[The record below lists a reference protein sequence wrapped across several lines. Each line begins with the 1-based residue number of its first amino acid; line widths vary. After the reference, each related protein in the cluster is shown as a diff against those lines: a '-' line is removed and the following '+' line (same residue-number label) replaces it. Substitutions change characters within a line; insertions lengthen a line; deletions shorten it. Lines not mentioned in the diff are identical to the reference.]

1 MKVISNETE
10 RFNFLIDSFKSDRMD
25 PYDEAVAKN
34 ELGKWFKIKIMT
46 FKDGGNVSLDRSL
59 LAKILRERTEMM
71 GTSIDTV
78 LADKLLKAST
88 ALYNFEE
95 DKERNEYI
103 NDVLVIKTWYEDCLD
118 EPDNHLIGLKV
129 KDEIISILEKYNQ
142 THGIFEQLAD
152 NNIKYTQ
159 RGRIKMSTYESWRIM
174 RKGSIIVLKE
184 QRIFGR
190 VCKDFRVVNEN
201 TMIQVC
207 VSREDNN
214 CIEVHIKDIFLMPTE
229 SVNPS
234 KYSTNNCGSLVQDIE
249 KQIGDEVINSFEP
262 VLIEG
267 LKKKFDIDIP
277 KNETLTRVN
286 LNRISQSYNTFM
298 NLSREQKDN
307 FTKEYGQ
314 ILKQK
319 ITEQCMKV
327 GIDKKHNYYPSWKK
341 DRIGISIDEYK
352 WVHQKLEELKIDLQ
366 GINSEIEK
374 QTTSL
379 LQQSSIDSFNEK
391 RDSSIKEALINYLK
405 TFGFI
410 PNSFDDQVA
419 MKCPK
424 SVETIYSN
432 KMILDKFAFCLYE
445 EPSFEKFMKEQIEKV
460 KVFNENY
467 IKKLGVVLNE
477 LLNHNINVP
486 DNYETL
492 MKQANDF
499 ATQNPSDPNSKGFIR
514 VVELYNKICYEEA
527 NQETPLHKTKYGKTV
542 MNVLYSLQNEFDS
555 IYNMWGSDAFFKF
568 HSNSIYEEKSEQD
581 SCAWMQS
588 IEQQLKMYCQD
599 GF

>member
-1 MKVISNETE
+1 MKSFSNETE
-10 RFNFLIDSFKSDRMD
+10 RFNFLIDSFKPDRMD

-34 ELGKWFKIKIMT
+34 ELGKWFKIKILT
-46 FKDGGNVSLDRSL
+46 FKDGGNISLDRSL
-59 LAKILRERTEMM
+59 LAKILRERTEIM
-71 GTSIDTV
+71 GTSIDTT

-88 ALYNFEE
+88 ALYKFEE

-103 NDVLVIKTWYEDCLD
+103 NDVLTIKKWYEDYLD

-142 THGIFEQLAD
+142 IHNIFEQLAD

-159 RGRIKMSTYESWRIM
+159 RGRIQMNSYESWRIM
-174 RKGSIIVLKE
+174 RKGSIIILKE
-184 QRIFGR
+184 QQIFGR
-190 VCKDFRVVNEN
+190 VCKDFRIINEN
-201 TMIQVC
+201 TRIQVY
-207 VSREDNN
+207 VSQEDNN
-214 CIEVHIKDIFLMPTE
+214 CIEVYIKDIFLMPTE

-234 KYSTNNCGSLVQDIE
+234 KYPSNNCGILVQDIE
-249 KQIGDEVINSFEP
+249 KKIGNEVINSFEL

-267 LKKKFDIDIP
+267 LKKNFDIDIP
-277 KNETLTRVN
+277 KNETLTRIN
-286 LNRISQSYNTFM
+286 LTRISQSYNTFI

-307 FTKEYGQ
+307 FIKEYGK

-319 ITEQCMKV
+319 ISEQYMKF
-327 GIDKKHNYYPSWKK
+327 GIDKKHNYYPSWKM

-352 WVHQKLEELKIDLQ
+352 WVHQKLDELKLDLQ
-366 GINSEIEK
+366 GINTEIEK
-374 QTTSL
+374 QPISL
-379 LQQSSIDSFNEK
+379 LQQSSIDSFSEK
-391 RDSSIKEALINYLK
+391 RDNSIKEALINYLK
-405 TFGFI
+405 KFGFI

-424 SVETIYSN
+424 SIETIYSN
-432 KMILDKFAFCLYE
+432 KIILDKFAFCLYE
-445 EPSFEKFMKEQIEKV
+445 EPSFKEFLKEQIEKV
-460 KVFNENY
+460 KNFNESY

-477 LLNHNINVP
+477 LLNHNINIP

-492 MKQANDF
+492 IKQANDF
-499 ATQNPSDPNSKGFIR
+499 AIQNPLDPNSKGFIR
-514 VVELYNKICYEEA
+514 IIEVYNKICYEET
-527 NQETPLHKTKYGKTV
+527 NQDTPLHKTKYGKIV

-555 IYNMWGSDAFFKF
+555 IYNMWGNDAFFKF
-568 HSNSIYEEKSEQD
+568 HNNSIYEEKNEQD

-588 IEQQLKMYCQD
+588 IQQQLKIYCQD